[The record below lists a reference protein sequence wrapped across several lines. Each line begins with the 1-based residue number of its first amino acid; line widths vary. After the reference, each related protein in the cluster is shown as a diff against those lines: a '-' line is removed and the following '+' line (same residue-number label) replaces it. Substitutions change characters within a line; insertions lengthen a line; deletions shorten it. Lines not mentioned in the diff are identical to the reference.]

1 MNKKY
6 LKSLLSFI
14 LTIGLTVPA
23 VALGNSTAVF
33 GAESESD
40 SEKSV
45 TISFENGIHS
55 VTDPADGNR
64 KMVVYCMNNQMLWPH
79 DTDSLGGVSV
89 PKYLNGYLKASDFD
103 SEEKYEECM
112 DRLESVLY
120 AGYPYNGES
129 MYEIVADSKDYVPTD
144 AQFDAMLVP
153 SADVLKAFP
162 ELKGHTFT
170 LASLKDKSGANYK
183 ALVKFNQEVI
193 KMVSGGTAA
202 EKETGKAIQQKAFF
216 KAANSVVSCSNY
228 GCTAPEYYSQII
240 GGTDF
245 VTEEQA
251 VEGTQ
256 HAVWLTLHEYGIEGN
271 DLTASSANAL
281 GNVLYEHA
289 KNDDVLKA
297 EPKSSNVFFEGD
309 TTFRKDETSGKWETG
324 WIKLS
329 EPEDYDGEY
338 SLQIPT
344 GMTLEKSDKDTETT
358 IRNGEEFRLVSD
370 EKPSE
375 NASITASAKVQWLQ
389 EMKQYRPAQEVT
401 VNGKKFQRMIGAMV
415 ETASLQ
421 ATLSYSVKEEEKS
434 ASNGSGR
441 SDRPGRFEQ
450 SGRFKQSRRFE
461 QSGYYGETGRFC
473 GSKQSG
479 KTIESDRHR
488 KQRQQGIEENNGGK
502 ENHHCNRRRF
512 QSGAVRRGSPSGNRR
527 PVRHRSVQKKELEL
541 KCFHSKRIAPMRW
554 GNPFFT

>member
-33 GAESESD
+33 GAESGSD
-40 SEKSV
+40 SEESV

-55 VTDPADGNR
+55 VANPADGNR
-64 KMVVYCMNNQMLWPH
+64 KMVVYCMNNKMLWPH
-79 DTDSLGGVSV
+79 DTDSLGDVSV
-89 PKYLNGYLKASDFD
+89 PKYLNGYLKASDFE

-129 MYEIVADSKDYVPTD
+129 MYEIVADSKDYALTD

-183 ALVKFNQEVI
+183 ALVKFNQEAI

-202 EKETGKAIQQKAFF
+202 EKETGKAIQQKPFF
-216 KAANSVVSCSNY
+216 KAANSVVMCSDY
-228 GCTAPEYYSQII
+228 GLTATEYYSAVN
-240 GGTDF
+240 GEAHF

-281 GNVLYEHA
+281 GNVLYEYA
-289 KNDDVLKA
+289 KTDKVLKT
-297 EPKSSNVFFEGD
+297 EPKSSNVSFEGD

-338 SLQIPT
+338 SL
-344 GMTLEKSDKDTETT
+344 
-358 IRNGEEFRLVSD
+358 
-370 EKPSE
+370 
-375 NASITASAKVQWLQ
+375 
-389 EMKQYRPAQEVT
+389 
-401 VNGKKFQRMIGAMV
+401 
-415 ETASLQ
+415 
-421 ATLSYSVKEEEKS
+421 
-434 ASNGSGR
+434 
-441 SDRPGRFEQ
+441 
-450 SGRFKQSRRFE
+450 
-461 QSGYYGETGRFC
+461 
-473 GSKQSG
+473 
-479 KTIESDRHR
+479 
-488 KQRQQGIEENNGGK
+488 
-502 ENHHCNRRRF
+502 
-512 QSGAVRRGSPSGNRR
+512 
-527 PVRHRSVQKKELEL
+527 
-541 KCFHSKRIAPMRW
+541 
-554 GNPFFT
+554 

>member
-1 MNKKY
+1 M
-6 LKSLLSFI
+6 
-14 LTIGLTVPA
+14 
-23 VALGNSTAVF
+23 
-33 GAESESD
+33 
-40 SEKSV
+40 
-45 TISFENGIHS
+45 
-55 VTDPADGNR
+55 
-64 KMVVYCMNNQMLWPH
+64 
-79 DTDSLGGVSV
+79 
-89 PKYLNGYLKASDFD
+89 
-103 SEEKYEECM
+103 
-112 DRLESVLY
+112 ESVLY

-129 MYEIVADSKDYVPTD
+129 MYEIVADSKDYAPTD

-202 EKETGKAIQQKAFF
+202 EKETGKAIQQKPFF
-216 KAANSVVSCSNY
+216 KAANSVVMCSDH
-228 GCTAPEYYSQII
+228 GLTAPEYYSAVN
-240 GGTDF
+240 GEAHF

-256 HAVWLTLHEYGIEGN
+256 HAVWLTLHDYGIEGN
-271 DLTASSANAL
+271 NFTTSAANAL
-281 GNVLYEHA
+281 GNVLYEYA
-289 KNDDVLKA
+289 KTDKVLKT
-297 EPKSSNVFFEGD
+297 EPKSSNVSFEGD

-421 ATLSYSVKEEEKS
+421 TTLSYSVKEEEKVPPTDPAGPTDPGDSSNPGTTEKPGDS
-434 ASNGSGR
+434 ADQNNPENPSNPT
-441 SDRPGRFEQ
+441 DTEN
-450 SGRFKQSRRFE
+450 
-461 QSGYYGETGRFC
+461 T
-473 GSKQSG
+473 GSKDSN
-479 KTIESDRHR
+479 KTTGAKETTIVTGDDFNPVLYGGVALLAIAGLIGIVRYR
-488 KQRQQGIEENNGGK
+488 KKN
-502 ENHHCNRRRF
+502 
-512 QSGAVRRGSPSGNRR
+512 
-527 PVRHRSVQKKELEL
+527 
-541 KCFHSKRIAPMRW
+541 
-554 GNPFFT
+554 

>member
-1 MNKKY
+1 MNKKN
-6 LKSLLSFI
+6 LKSLLSLI
-14 LTIGLTVPA
+14 LTIGLATPA
-23 VALGNSTAVF
+23 AVLGNSTAVF
-33 GAESESD
+33 GAESGSD
-40 SEKSV
+40 SEKAV

-55 VTDPADGNR
+55 VADPADANR

-79 DTDSLGGVSV
+79 DTDSLGDVSV

-129 MYEIVADSKDYVPTD
+129 LYEIVDDSKDYVPTD

-170 LASLKDKSGANYK
+170 LASLKDKSGENYK

-193 KMVSGGTAA
+193 KMVSSGTES
-202 EKETGKAIQQKAFF
+202 EKETGKAIRQKPFF
-216 KAANSVVSCSNY
+216 KAANSVVSCSDY
-228 GCTAPEYYSQII
+228 GLTAPEHYSAVN
-240 GGTDF
+240 GGTHF

-256 HAVWLTLHEYGIEGN
+256 HAVWLTLNDYGIEGN
-271 DLTASSANAL
+271 NLTASAANAL

-289 KNDDVLKA
+289 KSDKVLKA
-297 EPKSSNVFFEGD
+297 EPKSSNVSFEGD
-309 TTFRKDETSGKWETG
+309 TEFRKDETSGKWETG

-329 EPEDYDGEY
+329 EPDAYDGEY

-344 GMTLEKSDKDTETT
+344 GIVLEKKTKNTETT
-358 IRNGEEFRLVSD
+358 IQSGEEFRLVSE

-375 NASITASAKVQWLQ
+375 DASITASAKVQWLQ

-401 VNGKKFQRMIGAMV
+401 VNGKKFQRMVGAMV

-421 ATLSYSVKEEEKS
+421 ATLSYSVKEEEKEPPTDTTDPAGPTDPGTS
-434 ASNGSGR
+434 ENPSGPSNPGS
-441 SDRPGRFEQ
+441 STDQNNPEKP
-450 SGRFKQSRRFE
+450 SNP
-461 QSGYYGETGRFC
+461 TD
-473 GSKQSG
+473 
-479 KTIESDRHR
+479 T
-488 KQRQQGIEENNGGK
+488 ENNGSK
-502 ENHHCNRRRF
+502 ETKKTTTAKRAAKTTVATGDDFNPVLY
-512 QSGAVRRGSPSGNRR
+512 GGVVLLAIAGLIGIVRYR
-527 PVRHRSVQKKELEL
+527 KK
-541 KCFHSKRIAPMRW
+541 
-554 GNPFFT
+554 N

>member
-33 GAESESD
+33 GAESGSD
-40 SEKSV
+40 SEESV
-45 TISFENGIHS
+45 TISFENEIHS

-79 DTDSLGGVSV
+79 ETGSLGGVSV

-103 SEEKYEECM
+103 SEEKYKECM

-170 LASLKDKSGANYK
+170 LASLKDKNGANYK

-193 KMVSGGTAA
+193 KMTSGANAA
-202 EKETGKAIQQKAFF
+202 EKETGKAIQQKPFF

-289 KNDDVLKA
+289 KNDDVLKT
-297 EPKSSNVFFEGD
+297 EPKSSNVSFEGD

-329 EPEDYDGEY
+329 EPEDYNGEY

-344 GMTLEKSDKDTETT
+344 GMTLEKSTETT

-421 ATLSYSVKEEEKS
+421 TTLSYSVKEEEKAPPTDPAGPTDPTKTGDSSNPGDSSDPGTTEKPGDS
-434 ASNGSGR
+434 ADQNNPENPSNPTDTANNGSKESKKTTASKKAAKTTIATG
-441 SDRPGRFEQ
+441 DDFNPVL
-450 SGRFKQSRRFE
+450 
-461 QSGYYGETGRFC
+461 YGGVALPAIAGLFGIVRY
-473 GSKQSG
+473 
-479 KTIESDRHR
+479 R
-488 KQRQQGIEENNGGK
+488 KKN
-502 ENHHCNRRRF
+502 
-512 QSGAVRRGSPSGNRR
+512 
-527 PVRHRSVQKKELEL
+527 
-541 KCFHSKRIAPMRW
+541 
-554 GNPFFT
+554 

>member
-33 GAESESD
+33 GAESGSD
-40 SEKSV
+40 SEESV
-45 TISFENGIHS
+45 TISFENEIHS
-55 VTDPADGNR
+55 VADPENGNR

-79 DTDSLGGVSV
+79 DTGSLGGVSV
-89 PKYLNGYLKASDFD
+89 PKYLNGYLKASDFE
-103 SEEKYEECM
+103 SEEKYKECM

-183 ALVKFNQEVI
+183 ALVKFNQEVT

-202 EKETGKAIQQKAFF
+202 EKETGKALQQKAFF
-216 KAANSVVSCSNY
+216 KAANSVVMCSDY

-256 HAVWLTLHEYGIEGN
+256 RAVWLTLHEYGIEGN
-271 DLTASSANAL
+271 DLTDSTTNAL

-297 EPKSSNVFFEGD
+297 EPKSSNVSFEGD

-329 EPEDYDGEY
+329 EPDDYDGEY

-389 EMKQYRPAQEVT
+389 QMKQYRPAQEVT

-421 ATLSYSVKEEEKS
+421 TTLSYSVKEEEKVPPTDPAGPTDPGDSSNPGTTENPGDS
-434 ASNGSGR
+434 ADQNNPEKPSNPT
-441 SDRPGRFEQ
+441 D
-450 SGRFKQSRRFE
+450 
-461 QSGYYGETGRFC
+461 T
-473 GSKQSG
+473 
-479 KTIESDRHR
+479 
-488 KQRQQGIEENNGGK
+488 ENNGSK
-502 ENHHCNRRRF
+502 ESKKTTAAKKATKTTVETGDDFN
-512 QSGAVRRGSPSGNRR
+512 
-527 PVRHRSVQKKELEL
+527 PVLYGGVALLAIAGLFGIARCRKK
-541 KCFHSKRIAPMRW
+541 
-554 GNPFFT
+554 N

>member
-1 MNKKY
+1 MKH

-33 GAESESD
+33 GVESGSD
-40 SEKSV
+40 SEESV
-45 TISFENGIHS
+45 SISFENGIIHS
-55 VTDPADGNR
+55 VADPADGNR
-64 KMVVYCMNNQMLWPH
+64 KMVVYCMNNKMLWPH
-79 DTDSLGGVSV
+79 ETGSLGGVSV

-103 SEEKYEECM
+103 SEEKYKECM
-112 DRLESVLY
+112 NRLESVLY

-129 MYEIVADSKDYVPTD
+129 MYEIVADSKDYALTD

-183 ALVKFNQEVI
+183 ALVKFNREVI
-193 KMVSGGTAA
+193 KMVAA
-202 EKETGKAIQQKAFF
+202 EEETGKAIQQKPFF
-216 KAANSVVSCSNY
+216 KAANSVVMCSDH
-228 GCTAPEYYSQII
+228 GLTATEYYSVVN
-240 GGTDF
+240 GEAHF

-281 GNVLYEHA
+281 GNVLYEYA
-289 KNDDVLKA
+289 KTDKVLKT
-297 EPKSSNVFFEGD
+297 EPKSSNVSFEGD

-329 EPEDYDGEY
+329 EPDGYDGEY

-389 EMKQYRPAQEVT
+389 QMKQYRPAQEVT

-421 ATLSYSVKEEEKS
+421 ATLSYSVKEEEKVPPTDPAGPTDPGDS
-434 ASNGSGR
+434 SN
-441 SDRPGRFEQ
+441 PGDSTDQNNPENP
-450 SGRFKQSRRFE
+450 SNP
-461 QSGYYGETGRFC
+461 TD
-473 GSKQSG
+473 
-479 KTIESDRHR
+479 T
-488 KQRQQGIEENNGGK
+488 ENNGSK
-502 ENHHCNRRRF
+502 ESKKTTAAKKTAKTTVETGDDFNPVLY
-512 QSGAVRRGSPSGNRR
+512 GGVALLAIAGLIGIVRYR
-527 PVRHRSVQKKELEL
+527 KK
-541 KCFHSKRIAPMRW
+541 
-554 GNPFFT
+554 N

>member
-1 MNKKY
+1 M
-6 LKSLLSFI
+6 
-14 LTIGLTVPA
+14 
-23 VALGNSTAVF
+23 
-33 GAESESD
+33 
-40 SEKSV
+40 
-45 TISFENGIHS
+45 
-55 VTDPADGNR
+55 
-64 KMVVYCMNNQMLWPH
+64 
-79 DTDSLGGVSV
+79 
-89 PKYLNGYLKASDFD
+89 
-103 SEEKYEECM
+103 
-112 DRLESVLY
+112 ESVLY

-129 MYEIVADSKDYVPTD
+129 MYEIVADSKDYAPTD

-202 EKETGKAIQQKAFF
+202 EKETGKAIQQKPFF
-216 KAANSVVSCSNY
+216 KAANSVVMCSDH
-228 GCTAPEYYSQII
+228 GLTAPEYYSAVN
-240 GGTDF
+240 GEAHF

-281 GNVLYEHA
+281 GNVLYEYA
-289 KNDDVLKA
+289 KTDKVLKT
-297 EPKSSNVFFEGD
+297 EPKSSNVSFEGD

-421 ATLSYSVKEEEKS
+421 TTLSYSVKEEEKVPPTDPAGPTDPGDSSNPGTTEKPGDS
-434 ASNGSGR
+434 ADQNNPEKPSNPT
-441 SDRPGRFEQ
+441 DTEN
-450 SGRFKQSRRFE
+450 
-461 QSGYYGETGRFC
+461 T
-473 GSKQSG
+473 GSKDSN
-479 KTIESDRHR
+479 KTTGAKETTIVTGDDFNPVLYGGVALLAIAGLIGIVRYR
-488 KQRQQGIEENNGGK
+488 KKN
-502 ENHHCNRRRF
+502 
-512 QSGAVRRGSPSGNRR
+512 
-527 PVRHRSVQKKELEL
+527 
-541 KCFHSKRIAPMRW
+541 
-554 GNPFFT
+554 

>member
-1 MNKKY
+1 MNKKN

-14 LTIGLTVPA
+14 LTIGLAVPA
-23 VALGNSTAVF
+23 AVLGNSTAVF
-33 GAESESD
+33 GVESGSD
-40 SEKSV
+40 SENAV

-55 VTDPADGNR
+55 VVDPADANR

-79 DTDSLGGVSV
+79 DTDSLGNVSV

-103 SEEKYEECM
+103 SEEKYKECM

-129 MYEIVADSKDYVPTD
+129 LYEIVKDSKDYVPTD

-162 ELKGHTFT
+162 ETKRHTFT

-193 KMVSGGTAA
+193 KMVSSGT
-202 EKETGKAIQQKAFF
+202 ESEQETGKVIREKPFF
-216 KAANSVVSCSNY
+216 KAANSVVSCSDY
-228 GCTAPEYYSQII
+228 GLTAPEYYSAVN
-240 GGTDF
+240 GEAHF

-256 HAVWLTLHEYGIEGN
+256 HAVWLTLNDYGIEGN
-271 DLTASSANAL
+271 NLTASAANAL
-281 GNVLYEHA
+281 GKVLYKHA
-289 KNDDVLKA
+289 KTDKVLKT
-297 EPKSSNVFFEGD
+297 EPKSSNVSFEGD

-324 WIKLS
+324 WIKLT
-329 EPEDYDGEY
+329 EAEDYDGEY

-344 GMTLEKSDKDTETT
+344 GMTLEKNNKNTETT
-358 IRNGEEFRLVSD
+358 IQNGEEFRLVSE

-375 NASITASAKVQWLQ
+375 DASITASAKVQWLQ

-421 ATLSYSVKEEEKS
+421 ATLSYSVKEEEKEPPTDTTDPAGPTNPGDS
-434 ASNGSGR
+434 SNPGTTENPGDSTDQNNPENPSNPTDTENKGSK
-441 SDRPGRFEQ
+441 ET
-450 SGRFKQSRRFE
+450 KKTTTAKKAAKTTV
-461 QSGYYGETGRFC
+461 ETGDDFNPVLYGGVALLAIAGLIGIVRY
-473 GSKQSG
+473 
-479 KTIESDRHR
+479 R
-488 KQRQQGIEENNGGK
+488 KKN
-502 ENHHCNRRRF
+502 
-512 QSGAVRRGSPSGNRR
+512 
-527 PVRHRSVQKKELEL
+527 
-541 KCFHSKRIAPMRW
+541 
-554 GNPFFT
+554 

>member
-1 MNKKY
+1 MNKKN
-6 LKSLLSFI
+6 LKSLLSLI
-14 LTIGLTVPA
+14 LTIGLAAPA
-23 VALGNSTAVF
+23 AVLGNSTAVF
-33 GAESESD
+33 GAESGSD
-40 SEKSV
+40 SEKTV

-55 VTDPADGNR
+55 VADPADANR

-79 DTDSLGGVSV
+79 DTDSLGDVSV

-120 AGYPYNGES
+120 AGYPFNGES
-129 MYEIVADSKDYVPTD
+129 MYEIVKDSKDYVPTD

-170 LASLKDKSGANYK
+170 LASLKDKSGANYQ
-183 ALVKFNQEVI
+183 ALVKFNQDVI
-193 KMVSGGTAA
+193 KMVSSGTES
-202 EKETGKAIQQKAFF
+202 EKETGMAIRQKPFF
-216 KAANSVVSCSNY
+216 KAANSVVSCSDY
-228 GCTAPEYYSQII
+228 GLTAPEYYSAVN
-240 GGTDF
+240 GGTHF

-256 HAVWLTLHEYGIEGN
+256 HAVWLTLNDYGIEGN
-271 DLTASSANAL
+271 NLTASAANAL

-289 KNDDVLKA
+289 KSDKVLKA
-297 EPKSSNVFFEGD
+297 EPKSSNVSFEGD

-329 EPEDYDGEY
+329 EPDAYDGEY

-344 GMTLEKSDKDTETT
+344 GIVLEKNDKNTETT
-358 IRNGEEFRLVSD
+358 IQNGEEFRLVSD

-421 ATLSYSVKEEEKS
+421 ATLSYSVKDEEKVPPTDTTDPAGPTNPGDS
-434 ASNGSGR
+434 GDSSNPGTTENPSDSSNPGTSTDKNNPENPSNPTDTENKGSKE
-441 SDRPGRFEQ
+441 S
-450 SGRFKQSRRFE
+450 KKTTAAKKTAKTTV
-461 QSGYYGETGRFC
+461 ETGDDFNPVLYGGVALLAIAGLVGIVRC
-473 GSKQSG
+473 
-479 KTIESDRHR
+479 R
-488 KQRQQGIEENNGGK
+488 KKN
-502 ENHHCNRRRF
+502 
-512 QSGAVRRGSPSGNRR
+512 
-527 PVRHRSVQKKELEL
+527 
-541 KCFHSKRIAPMRW
+541 
-554 GNPFFT
+554 

>member
-33 GAESESD
+33 GAESGSD
-40 SEKSV
+40 SEESV
-45 TISFENGIHS
+45 TISFENEIHS
-55 VTDPADGNR
+55 VANPADANR
-64 KMVVYCMNNQMLWPH
+64 KMVVYCMNNKMLWPH
-79 DTDSLGGVSV
+79 ETGSLGGVSV

-103 SEEKYEECM
+103 SEEKYKECM
-112 DRLESVLY
+112 NRLESVLY

-129 MYEIVADSKDYVPTD
+129 MYEIVADSKDYALTD

-193 KMVSGGTAA
+193 KMVAA
-202 EKETGKAIQQKAFF
+202 EKETGKAIQQKPFF
-216 KAANSVVSCSNY
+216 KAANSVVMCSDH
-228 GCTAPEYYSQII
+228 GLTATEYYSVVN
-240 GGTDF
+240 GEAHF

-281 GNVLYEHA
+281 GNVLYEYA
-289 KNDDVLKA
+289 KTDKVLKT
-297 EPKSSNVFFEGD
+297 EPKSSNVSFEGE
-309 TTFRKDETSGKWETG
+309 TTFRKDETSGMWETG
-324 WIKLS
+324 WIKLT
-329 EPEDYDGEY
+329 EAEDYDGEY
-338 SLQIPT
+338 SLQVPT
-344 GMTLEKSDKDTETT
+344 GIVLEKKTKNTETT
-358 IRNGEEFRLVSD
+358 IRNGEEFRLVSE

-375 NASITASAKVQWLQ
+375 DAAISASAKVQWLQ

-421 ATLSYSVKEEEKS
+421 ATLSYSVKEEEKVPPTDPAGPTDPGDSNNPGDSSNPGTTEKPGDS
-434 ASNGSGR
+434 ADQNNPEKPSNPT
-441 SDRPGRFEQ
+441 DTEN
-450 SGRFKQSRRFE
+450 K
-461 QSGYYGETGRFC
+461 
-473 GSKQSG
+473 GSKESK
-479 KTIESDRHR
+479 KTTVAKKTTIATGDDFNPALYGGVALLAIAGLFGIVRYR
-488 KQRQQGIEENNGGK
+488 KKN
-502 ENHHCNRRRF
+502 
-512 QSGAVRRGSPSGNRR
+512 
-527 PVRHRSVQKKELEL
+527 
-541 KCFHSKRIAPMRW
+541 
-554 GNPFFT
+554 

>member
-14 LTIGLTVPA
+14 LTIGLITPA
-23 VALGNSTAVF
+23 VVLGNSTTVF
-33 GAESESD
+33 GAESGSD
-40 SEKSV
+40 SEESV

-55 VTDPADGNR
+55 VADPADANR

-79 DTDSLGGVSV
+79 DTDSLGDVLV

-129 MYEIVADSKDYVPTD
+129 MYEIVEKSEDYIPTD
-144 AQFDAMLVP
+144 AEFDAMLVP
-153 SADVLKAFP
+153 SSDVLKAFP

-170 LASLKDKSGANYK
+170 LASLSDKNGANYK
-183 ALVKFNQEVI
+183 ALVKFDQEVI
-193 KMVSGGTAA
+193 KMVSSGTAA
-202 EKETGKAIQQKAFF
+202 EKETGKAIQQKPFY
-216 KAANSVVSCSNY
+216 KAANSVVMCSVY
-228 GCTAPEYYSQII
+228 GCTAPEYYSELN
-240 GGTDF
+240 GGERF
-245 VTEEQA
+245 VTEKQA

-256 HAVWLTLHEYGIEGN
+256 HAVWLTLNDYGIEGN
-271 DLTASSANAL
+271 DLTTSGANAL
-281 GNVLYEHA
+281 GKVLYENA

-297 EPKSSNVFFEGD
+297 APKSSNVSFEGD
-309 TTFRKDETSGKWETG
+309 TTFRKDESSGKWETG

-329 EPEDYDGEY
+329 EPDAYDGEY

-344 GMTLEKSDKDTETT
+344 GMTLEKKDKSTEAT

-375 NASITASAKVQWLQ
+375 NASIIASAKVQRLQ

-415 ETASLQ
+415 ETESLQ
-421 ATLSYSVKEEEKS
+421 ATLSYSVKEEEKVPPTDPAGPTDPGTTENPGDS
-434 ASNGSGR
+434 ADKNNPENPSNPTDTENTGSEDSNKTTGAKETTIATG
-441 SDRPGRFEQ
+441 DDFNPVL
-450 SGRFKQSRRFE
+450 
-461 QSGYYGETGRFC
+461 YGGVALLAIA
-473 GSKQSG
+473 GLIG
-479 KTIESDRHR
+479 IVWYR
-488 KQRQQGIEENNGGK
+488 KKN
-502 ENHHCNRRRF
+502 
-512 QSGAVRRGSPSGNRR
+512 
-527 PVRHRSVQKKELEL
+527 
-541 KCFHSKRIAPMRW
+541 
-554 GNPFFT
+554 

>member
-14 LTIGLTVPA
+14 LTIGLIAPA
-23 VALGNSTAVF
+23 VVLGNSTTVF
-33 GAESESD
+33 GGESGSD
-40 SEKSV
+40 SEESV

-55 VTDPADGNR
+55 VADPADANR
-64 KMVVYCMNNQMLWPH
+64 KMVVYCMNNKMLWPH
-79 DTDSLGGVSV
+79 DTGSLGDVSV
-89 PKYLNGYLKASDFD
+89 PKYLNGYLKASDFE

-216 KAANSVVSCSNY
+216 KAANSVVMCSDY
-228 GCTAPEYYSQII
+228 GCTAPEYYSELN
-240 GGTDF
+240 GGERF
-245 VTEEQA
+245 VTEKQA

-271 DLTASSANAL
+271 NLAASAANAL
-281 GNVLYEHA
+281 GNVLYEYA
-289 KNDDVLKA
+289 KTDDVLKA
-297 EPKSSNVFFEGD
+297 EPKSSNVSFEGD

-329 EPEDYDGEY
+329 EPDGYNGEY

-375 NASITASAKVQWLQ
+375 NVSITASAKVQWLQ

-401 VNGKKFQRMIGAMV
+401 VNGKKFQRMVGAMV

-421 ATLSYSVKEEEKS
+421 APLSYSVKEEEKVPPTDPAGPTDPGDSGNPGDSSNPGTTENPGDS
-434 ASNGSGR
+434 ADQNNPENPSNPT
-441 SDRPGRFEQ
+441 DTEN
-450 SGRFKQSRRFE
+450 K
-461 QSGYYGETGRFC
+461 
-473 GSKQSG
+473 GSKESK
-479 KTIESDRHR
+479 KTTAAKKTTIATGDDFNPALYGGVALLAIAGLIGIVRYR
-488 KQRQQGIEENNGGK
+488 KKN
-502 ENHHCNRRRF
+502 
-512 QSGAVRRGSPSGNRR
+512 
-527 PVRHRSVQKKELEL
+527 
-541 KCFHSKRIAPMRW
+541 
-554 GNPFFT
+554 

>member
-33 GAESESD
+33 GAESGSD
-40 SEKSV
+40 SEESV

-79 DTDSLGGVSV
+79 ETGSLGGVSV

-129 MYEIVADSKDYVPTD
+129 MYEIVADSKDYVLTD

-153 SADVLKAFP
+153 SSDVLKAFP
-162 ELKGHTFT
+162 ELKDHTFT
-170 LASLKDKSGANYK
+170 LASLKDKNGANYK
-183 ALVKFNQEVI
+183 ALVKFNQEVV
-193 KMVSGGTAA
+193 KMSIGGTEA
-202 EKETGKAIQQKAFF
+202 EKEIGKAIQQKEFY
-216 KAANSVVSCSNY
+216 KAANSVVMCSNH
-228 GCTAPEYYSQII
+228 TAPEYYAEVY
-240 GGTDF
+240 GGKDF

-256 HAVWLTLHEYGIEGN
+256 NAVWLTLNDYGIEGN
-271 DLTASSANAL
+271 DLTASANAL

-297 EPKSSNVFFEGD
+297 EPKSSNVSFEGD

-329 EPEDYDGEY
+329 EPEDYDGKY

-389 EMKQYRPAQEVT
+389 AMKQYRPAQEVA

-421 ATLSYSVKEEEKS
+421 TTLSYSVKEEEKVPPTDPAGPTDPGDSSNPGDSSDPGTTEKPGDS
-434 ASNGSGR
+434 ADQNNPEKPSNPT
-441 SDRPGRFEQ
+441 D
-450 SGRFKQSRRFE
+450 
-461 QSGYYGETGRFC
+461 T
-473 GSKQSG
+473 
-479 KTIESDRHR
+479 
-488 KQRQQGIEENNGGK
+488 ENNGSKGSK
-502 ENHHCNRRRF
+502 KTTAAKKTTIATGDDFNPVLYGGVALLAIAGLF
-512 QSGAVRRGSPSGNRR
+512 GIVRYR
-527 PVRHRSVQKKELEL
+527 KK
-541 KCFHSKRIAPMRW
+541 
-554 GNPFFT
+554 N

>member
-33 GAESESD
+33 GAESGSD
-40 SEKSV
+40 SEESV
-45 TISFENGIHS
+45 TISFENGIIHS
-55 VTDPADGNR
+55 VADPADGNR
-64 KMVVYCMNNQMLWPH
+64 KMVVYCMNNKMLWPH
-79 DTDSLGGVSV
+79 ETGSLGGVSV

-103 SEEKYEECM
+103 SEEKYKECM
-112 DRLESVLY
+112 NRLESVLY

-129 MYEIVADSKDYVPTD
+129 MYEIVADSKDYALTD

-183 ALVKFNQEVI
+183 ALVKFNREVI
-193 KMVSGGTAA
+193 KMVAA
-202 EKETGKAIQQKAFF
+202 EEETGKAIQQKPFF
-216 KAANSVVSCSNY
+216 KAANSVVMCSDH
-228 GCTAPEYYSQII
+228 GLTATEYYSVVN
-240 GGTDF
+240 GEAHF

-281 GNVLYEHA
+281 GNVLYEYA
-289 KNDDVLKA
+289 KTDKVLKT
-297 EPKSSNVFFEGD
+297 EPKSSNVSFEGD

-324 WIKLS
+324 RIKLS
-329 EPEDYDGEY
+329 EPDGYDGEY

-375 NASITASAKVQWLQ
+375 SASITASAKVQWLQ

-421 ATLSYSVKEEEKS
+421 ATLSYSVKEEEKVPPTDP
-434 ASNGSGR
+434 AGPTDPGDSNNPGDS
-441 SDRPGRFEQ
+441 SDPGTTEKPGDFADQNNPEKP
-450 SGRFKQSRRFE
+450 SNP
-461 QSGYYGETGRFC
+461 TD
-473 GSKQSG
+473 
-479 KTIESDRHR
+479 T
-488 KQRQQGIEENNGGK
+488 ENNGSK
-502 ENHHCNRRRF
+502 ESKKTTAAKKTTVETGDDFNPVLYGGVALLAIAGLF
-512 QSGAVRRGSPSGNRR
+512 GIVRCR
-527 PVRHRSVQKKELEL
+527 KK
-541 KCFHSKRIAPMRW
+541 
-554 GNPFFT
+554 N

>member
-1 MNKKY
+1 MAIERWWY
-6 LKSLLSFI
+6 
-14 LTIGLTVPA
+14 
-23 VALGNSTAVF
+23 
-33 GAESESD
+33 
-40 SEKSV
+40 
-45 TISFENGIHS
+45 
-55 VTDPADGNR
+55 
-64 KMVVYCMNNQMLWPH
+64 MNNKMLWPH
-79 DTDSLGGVSV
+79 ETGSLGGVSV
-89 PKYLNGYLKASDFD
+89 PKYLNGYLKASNFD
-103 SEEKYEECM
+103 SEEKYEACM
-112 DRLESVLY
+112 NRLESVLY

-129 MYEIVADSKDYVPTD
+129 MYEIVADSKDYALTD

-183 ALVKFNQEVI
+183 ALVKFNREVI

-202 EKETGKAIQQKAFF
+202 EKETGKAIQQKPFF
-216 KAANSVVSCSNY
+216 KAANSVVSCSDH
-228 GCTAPEYYSQII
+228 GLTATEYYSAVN
-240 GGTDF
+240 GGAHF

-281 GNVLYEHA
+281 GNMLYEYA
-289 KNDDVLKA
+289 KTDKVLKT
-297 EPKSSNVFFEGD
+297 EPKSSNVSFEGD

-329 EPEDYDGEY
+329 EPEDYNGEY

-421 ATLSYSVKEEEKS
+421 TTLSYSVKEEEKVPPTDPAGPTKPGDSSNPGDSSDPGTTEKPGDS
-434 ASNGSGR
+434 ADQNNPEKPSNP
-441 SDRPGRFEQ
+441 SDTGNKGNSE
-450 SGRFKQSRRFE
+450 SKKTTTAKKTAKTTV
-461 QSGYYGETGRFC
+461 ETGDDFNPVLYGGVVLLAIAGLIGIVRY
-473 GSKQSG
+473 
-479 KTIESDRHR
+479 R
-488 KQRQQGIEENNGGK
+488 KKN
-502 ENHHCNRRRF
+502 
-512 QSGAVRRGSPSGNRR
+512 
-527 PVRHRSVQKKELEL
+527 
-541 KCFHSKRIAPMRW
+541 
-554 GNPFFT
+554 

>member
-6 LKSLLSFI
+6 LKNLLSFI
-14 LTIGLTVPA
+14 LTIGLAAPA
-23 VALGNSTAVF
+23 VVLGNSTAVF
-33 GAESESD
+33 GAESGSD
-40 SEKSV
+40 SEESV

-55 VTDPADGNR
+55 VANPEDANR

-79 DTDSLGGVSV
+79 DTDSLGDVSV

-129 MYEIVADSKDYVPTD
+129 MYEIVKDSTGYVPTD

-183 ALVKFNQEVI
+183 ALVNFNQEVI
-193 KMVSGGTAA
+193 KIVSSGNAT
-202 EKETGKAIQQKAFF
+202 EKETGKAIQQKPFF
-216 KAANSVVSCSNY
+216 KAANSVVMCSDY
-228 GCTAPEYYSQII
+228 EGYTAPMYYAAVN
-240 GGTDF
+240 GGTYF

-256 HAVWLTLHEYGIEGN
+256 HAIWLTLNDYGIEGN
-271 DLTASSANAL
+271 NLTASAANAL

-289 KNDDVLKA
+289 KTDKVLNA
-297 EPKSSNVFFEGD
+297 EPKSSNVSFEGD
-309 TTFRKDETSGKWETG
+309 TAFRKDETSGKWETG
-324 WIKLS
+324 WIKLTES
-329 EPEDYDGEY
+329 EDYDGEY

-344 GMTLEKSDKDTETT
+344 GMTLEKNDKNTEAT
-358 IRNGEEFRLVSD
+358 IRSGEEFRLISD

-375 NASITASAKVQWLQ
+375 DASITASAKVQWLQ
-389 EMKQYRPAQEVT
+389 ELKQYRPAQEVT
-401 VNGKKFQRMIGAMV
+401 VNEKKFQRMIGAMV

-421 ATLSYSVKEEEKS
+421 ATLSYSVKEEEKEPPTDTTDPAGPTNPGDS
-434 ASNGSGR
+434 SN
-441 SDRPGRFEQ
+441 PGTTENPGDSTDQ
-450 SGRFKQSRRFE
+450 NNPENPSNP
-461 QSGYYGETGRFC
+461 TD
-473 GSKQSG
+473 
-479 KTIESDRHR
+479 T
-488 KQRQQGIEENNGGK
+488 ENNGSK
-502 ENHHCNRRRF
+502 ESKKTTAAKKAAKTTVETGDDFNPVLYGGVVLLAIAGLIGIRRYR
-512 QSGAVRRGSPSGNRR
+512 
-527 PVRHRSVQKKELEL
+527 KK
-541 KCFHSKRIAPMRW
+541 
-554 GNPFFT
+554 N